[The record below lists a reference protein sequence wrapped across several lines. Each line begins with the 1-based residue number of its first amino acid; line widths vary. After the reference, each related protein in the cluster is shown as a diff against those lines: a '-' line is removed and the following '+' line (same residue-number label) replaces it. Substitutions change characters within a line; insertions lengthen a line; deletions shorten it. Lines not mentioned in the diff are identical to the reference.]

1 MQKIRNPGRKQL
13 LHKRSSTRAKT
24 LNNGLWR
31 KAQCVTSRTHDQGA
45 SGDCH
50 RKEDG
55 SCSIQLRT
63 QYTRRRKK
71 APYLQQAGVRT
82 LSSTVTR
89 QRKSSWL
96 TAVLH
101 ALEDVRR
108 ADSGDTEELFGRSW
122 CRSVVQTGCKY
133 EPGVGVRYDV
143 RVRPL
148 RKRRCQ
154 ACDGR

>member
-1 MQKIRNPGRKQL
+1 MRKTRNPGRT
-13 LHKRSSTRAKT
+13 STRAKT

-31 KAQCVTSRTHDQGA
+31 RAPCVTSRTHDQFA
-45 SGDCH
+45 SGEGH
-50 RKEDG
+50 SKEDG
-55 SCSIQLRT
+55 SCSNQLRT
-63 QYTRRRKK
+63 EYTRRRKK
-71 APYLQQAGVRT
+71 VPYLQQAGVRT

-89 QRKSSWL
+89 ERKSSWL

-108 ADSGDTEELFGRSW
+108 AGSGDTEELFGWSW

-133 EPGVGVRYDV
+133 EPGVGIRCDV

-148 RKRRCQ
+148 RKRRSGKHDEKDL
-154 ACDGR
+154 A